1 MKKKGWPRS
10 PRPAPKSAFGS
21 RWLLFFTF
29 ILNFGKGALRHFVSA
44 CVSLVERRRE
54 KLTYWCLVCS
64 SVDEKKNRRSK
75 VLKMMQRRNK
85 PIATPRGKG
94 YKESKFSR
102 HEEKPVVTRRKQY
115 HETNERH
122 DLKTWNLRHEDSRQK
137 LEEQFSKRR
146 SVCGSVKSKYPFC
159 PRSDV
164 IPRVSSITSRCSA
177 NEPAL
182 GLERVAEMER
192 RYVWT

>member
-1 MKKKGWPRS
+1 M
-10 PRPAPKSAFGS
+10 
-21 RWLLFFTF
+21 LLFTF
-29 ILNFGKGALRHFVSA
+29 ILNFGKSALRHFVLA
-44 CVSLVERRRE
+44 CVSRVQQRRE
-54 KLTYWCLVCS
+54 KLTYCSLVCS

-94 YKESKFSR
+94 YNERKNSR
-102 HEEKPVVTRRKQY
+102 NEERPVVTRRKQY
-115 HETNERH
+115 HETNKRH

-137 LEEQFSKRR
+137 QFSKRR
-146 SVCGSVKSKYPFC
+146 SVCGSMKSKYRFC

-164 IPRVSSITSRCSA
+164 ISRVSSITSRCSA

-182 GLERVAEMER
+182 GRERAAEMEP
-192 RYVWT
+192 RYVWTAPQ